1 MNRNDLMDSAMRQLK
16 EARQGG
22 DHASI
27 DSAILFALSTWDPMH
42 DVGEYVDDLIDA
54 ILRQSSTRE
63 DAGVLM
69 NRVRGRLEK
78 RFAERLDDVLPADAS

>member
-1 MNRNDLMDSAMRQLK
+1 MSRNDLMDSAMRQLK

-42 DVGEYVDDLIDA
+42 EVGEYVDDLIDA
-54 ILRQSSTRE
+54 VLRQSPTRD
-63 DAGVLM
+63 DADVLM
-69 NRVRGRLEK
+69 DRVTTRLGT
-78 RFAERLDDVLPADAS
+78 RFSERLDDVLPGDAS